1 MHAYTHTLPGM
12 CVRARTSA
20 HTRVRSRCCVCTHMH
35 THKHEHTRTSRY
47 TQSMEVDSHGR
58 MWMIDVGRLNIF
70 SEDPDDVVDGPAQ
83 LVIWDIAT
91 NAELD
96 RFILPENVAP
106 AAGNFLNDIVVDEK
120 RMIAYISG
128 DHASH
133 HSPRLIIILSMIPFQ
148 HLHPPHHIFTH
159 HRQPSHM
166 IAQMLKRHPS
176 WSST

>member
-1 MHAYTHTLPGM
+1 
-12 CVRARTSA
+12 
-20 HTRVRSRCCVCTHMH
+20 
-35 THKHEHTRTSRY
+35 
-47 TQSMEVDSHGR
+47 MEVDSHGR

-70 SEDPDDVVDGPAQ
+70 SEDPDEVVDGPAQ
-83 LVIWDIAT
+83 LVIWDLAT

-133 HSPRLIIILSMIPFQ
+133 HSLLLIIILSMILFSYFHSITSQLRSP
-148 HLHPPHHIFTH
+148 
-159 HRQPSHM
+159 
-166 IAQMLKRHPS
+166 
-176 WSST
+176 